1 LTLKTAGFALWI
13 ALFGWL
19 LFGTAELSLVSQD
32 LWMRLLL
39 AVFAA
44 VAFFS
49 AELSRRSRVRLALL
63 LNIYVVFATVD
74 LALADGALSAGD
86 TRFFLFAPI
95 VVLGILAAA
104 RDS

>member
-19 LFGTAELSLVSQD
+19 LLGRAEANLLSPE

-39 AVFAA
+39 VVFAS

-49 AELSRRSRVRLALL
+49 VELSQRSRVRLALL

-104 RDS
+104 RAK